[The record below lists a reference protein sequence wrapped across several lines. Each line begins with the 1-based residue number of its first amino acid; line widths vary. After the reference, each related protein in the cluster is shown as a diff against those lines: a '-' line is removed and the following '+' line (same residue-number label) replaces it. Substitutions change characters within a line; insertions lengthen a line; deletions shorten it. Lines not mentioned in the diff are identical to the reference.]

1 MWRAS
6 SWSTRVGPV
15 MVQRWQSDR
24 IGPMWPLSSVLS
36 AASRLMN
43 GAAGEPMICSKEW
56 FSSITTMM
64 WLGWGAG
71 RSGSAA
77 SGRLAPAS
85 GTPQPASPTAAT
97 TATARRDHLP
107 RPPTPLTSTVVGE
120 LTLPGGL
127 LGISAV
133 VRRVRRRGER
143 TGWAAPS
150 APRPGAPPGVV
161 LDGLEHGHV
170 VG

>member
-1 MWRAS
+1 
-6 SWSTRVGPV
+6 
-15 MVQRWQSDR
+15 
-24 IGPMWPLSSVLS
+24 
-36 AASRLMN
+36 MN

-71 RSGSAA
+71 RPGSAA

-120 LTLPGGL
+120 VTLPGGL
-127 LGISAV
+127 LGIS
-133 VRRVRRRGER
+133 
-143 TGWAAPS
+143 
-150 APRPGAPPGVV
+150 GVV